1 MPEEVKKPVKQ
12 PIESQISY
20 QKAYS
25 LFQDRNFGFFPRGDY
40 TEFVIPIVMTVK
52 RFRLPP
58 DAFAV
63 YLNTKSSKVYLYS
76 PSPDGG
82 REQVSDKL
90 SSSEISWI
98 TEFLN
103 HKGEKFN
110 DKTWSLSQK
119 DFYVLEVLCQEKHR
133 TARKNITTEYR
144 PYTPTGKLLEVIEA
158 FSQRGLLE
166 D

>member
-1 MPEEVKKPVKQ
+1 LPEEVKKPVKQ

-40 TEFVIPIVMTVK
+40 TEFVIPIGVTIR
-52 RFRLPP
+52 RFYLPP

-63 YLNTKSSKVYLYS
+63 GLNTKSSELYLYS
-76 PSPDGG
+76 SSPEGG
-82 REQVSDKL
+82 KGQVSDKL
-90 SSSEISWI
+90 GDSEISWT

-103 HKGEKFN
+103 HRGEKFS
-110 DKTWSLSQK
+110 DKMWSLSQK
-119 DFYVLEVLCQEKHR
+119 DFYVLEVLCQEGHR

-144 PYTPTGKLLEVIEA
+144 PYTPTNELVRVIEE
-158 FSQRGLLE
+158 FGERGLLE